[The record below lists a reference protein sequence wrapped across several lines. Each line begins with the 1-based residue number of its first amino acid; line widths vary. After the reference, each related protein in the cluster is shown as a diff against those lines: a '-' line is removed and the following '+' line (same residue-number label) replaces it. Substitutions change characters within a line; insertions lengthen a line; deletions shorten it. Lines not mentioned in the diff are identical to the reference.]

1 MNRIAII
8 GQSSFGSSVAEGI
21 VKSKDAKIV
30 GLFTPKNLDSDP
42 LYLFSQKNNIDVFRF
57 EKLRSNKAIEQFKK
71 LKVDLLVMAYVTDI
85 VPLEIIESPSLGT
98 IQYHP
103 SLLPKHRGPSSINW
117 AIINGDKKTGISIFW
132 PDKGLDT
139 GPILLQKEVQIDN
152 TDSTGSLYF
161 KKLFPLGVNAI
172 LESIE
177 LIKNNNAPKIIQKEE
192 NASYE
197 TWCSKQEINWDE
209 EPKKIFDLIRGCD
222 PQPGAWTEINSKKIF
237 FYDCKMSKNN
247 LKLNHKQIFIS
258 KEEVCIGIKKEK
270 IIIGRIKIEGEKKI
284 NSYEWMK
291 TNKIK
296 NYSIIK

>member
-21 VKSKDAKIV
+21 LKTKDNKIV

-42 LYLFSQKNNIDVFRF
+42 LFLFSQKNNIDVFRF
-57 EKLRSNKAIEQFKK
+57 EKLRSIKAIEQFKK
-71 LKVDLLVMAYVTDI
+71 LQVDLLVMAYVTDI
-85 VPLEIIESPSLGT
+85 VPLEIIESPSYGT

-117 AIINGDKKTGISIFW
+117 AIINGDAKTGITIFW

-139 GPILLQKEVQIDN
+139 GPILLQKEIQIDN
-152 TDSTGSLYF
+152 ADSTGSLYF

-197 TWCSKQEINWDE
+197 SWCSKQQINWDE
-209 EPKKIFDLIRGCD
+209 EPKKIYNLIRGCD
-222 PQPGAWTEINSKKIF
+222 PQPGAWTNINSKKVF
-237 FYDCKMSKNN
+237 FYDCKMSKNKQ
-247 LKLNHKQIFIS
+247 KLNHKEIFIS
-258 KEEVCIGIKKEK
+258 KDEVCIGIKKE
-270 IIIGRIKIEGEKKI
+270 IMTIGRIKTEGEKKI

-291 TNKIK
+291 INKIK
-296 NYSIIK
+296 NHSIIK